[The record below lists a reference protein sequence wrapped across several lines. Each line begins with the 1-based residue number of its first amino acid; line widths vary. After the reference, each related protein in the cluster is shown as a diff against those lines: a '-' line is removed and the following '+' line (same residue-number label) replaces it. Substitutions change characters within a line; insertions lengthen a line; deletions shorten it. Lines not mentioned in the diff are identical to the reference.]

1 MPHLQ
6 EVAREHYAKELEDG
20 TVEVLDAQVL
30 ISAAFLS
37 CSYSFIQALVKH
49 LRFLV
54 STLFVPAVNMWTL
67 SAPTSHFS

>member
-54 STLFVPAVNMWTL
+54 STLFVPAEHVDAVSSN
-67 SAPTSHFS
+67 